1 VHEAFRKFAKRCSE
15 TVGVARG
22 VPGGRRAHCDL
33 GRPRPQ
39 IIYSDTWQLV
49 INTMTTIITFIMV
62 FIVQN
67 TQNRDAR
74 AIQLKLDELIRAVQR
89 AGPGWFGSRN

>member
-1 VHEAFRKFAKRCSE
+1 
-15 TVGVARG
+15 
-22 VPGGRRAHCDL
+22 
-33 GRPRPQ
+33 
-39 IIYSDTWQLV
+39 
-49 INTMTTIITFIMV
+49 MTTIITFIMV

-74 AIQLKLDELIRAVQR
+74 AIQLKLDELIRAVQG